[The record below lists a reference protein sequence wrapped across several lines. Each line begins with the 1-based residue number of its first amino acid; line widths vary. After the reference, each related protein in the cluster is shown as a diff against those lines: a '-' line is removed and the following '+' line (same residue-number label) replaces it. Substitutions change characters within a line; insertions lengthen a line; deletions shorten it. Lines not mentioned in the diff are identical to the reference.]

1 MKAYVT
7 IASAGLTAA
16 ALTMAV
22 LSAADRWP
30 GRAAERIVD
39 PIVSGSIPALS
50 PGPAAPPAQFTISNL
65 SARTVCLAERG
76 GALTSRSRRFAAPP
90 DCNEVWP
97 GLGTV
102 ENWTQNEDGSVTLSS
117 GHGAVILTLVVGR
130 HGFAYES
137 ADGNGDD
144 LTWLMIP

>member
-7 IASAGLTAA
+7 IASAGLAA
-16 ALTMAV
+16 ALTLAV
-22 LSAADRWP
+22 FSGTGLWPRAIADRS
-30 GRAAERIVD
+30 VD
-39 PIVSGSIPALS
+39 PIVSGAIPSSL

-65 SARTVCLAERG
+65 AARTVCLAERG

-90 DCNEVWP
+90 DCDDVWP
-97 GLGTV
+97 GLAAV

-137 ADGNGDD
+137 ADSNGAD

>member
-1 MKAYVT
+1 MKPYVT

-16 ALTMAV
+16 AVTLVV
-22 LSAADRWP
+22 LSGIGLWP
-30 GRAAERIVD
+30 GGSGDRNVD
-39 PIVSGSIPALS
+39 PIVSGGIPSLS

-65 SARTVCLAERG
+65 AARTVCLAERG
-76 GALTSRSRRFAAPP
+76 GALTSRSRRFAAPA
-90 DCNEVWP
+90 DCNDVWP

-137 ADGNGDD
+137 ADSAD